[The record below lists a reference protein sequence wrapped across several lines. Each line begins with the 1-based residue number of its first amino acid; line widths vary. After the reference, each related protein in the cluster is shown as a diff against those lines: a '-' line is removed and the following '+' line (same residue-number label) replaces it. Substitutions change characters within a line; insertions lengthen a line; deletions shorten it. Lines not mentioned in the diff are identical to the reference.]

1 MSWKKATWK
10 IAVGSL
16 KNFAEDKI
24 TTHAAAL
31 AFCTML
37 SIAPLLIVAIAVAG
51 LFVGERTAQSEIFH
65 HLRDLVGADAAKM
78 VHQVLSN
85 ARVSRHGTLAM
96 TMSFATMLFG
106 ATGIFSQLQD
116 TLNLV
121 WKVTGK
127 PGVGVVKRIFRKR
140 VMTFITLLAMGG
152 LLLASLIL
160 SATLSS
166 LRQYLGPS
174 LPGSQAVWWT
184 VDMIVSLGVTC
195 VLFAAV
201 YRILPDVHLAW
212 RHVWLGSLVTAILFA
227 LGKIGIG
234 LYIVH
239 SSTASAYGAAGA
251 LVVLL
256 LWVYYSSIIFLLG
269 AEFIHAYA
277 RLRGDEILPAKYAVK
292 INNHSPVPSTQ
303 ADENGPNSAGP
314 RIVQ

>member
-1 MSWKKATWK
+1 MTWK
-10 IAVGSL
+10 VIVGSL
-16 KNFAEDKI
+16 KDFSDDKI

-51 LFVGERTAQSEIFH
+51 VFVGERTAQSEIFH
-65 HLRDLVGADAAKM
+65 RLRDLIGSDAAKM

-85 ARVSRHGTLAM
+85 ARISRHGTLAM
-96 TMSFATMLFG
+96 VMSFATMLFG
-106 ATGIFSQLQD
+106 ATGVFSQLQD

-121 WKVTGK
+121 WKVKGR
-127 PGVGVVKRIFRKR
+127 PDVGVVKRIFRKR
-140 VMTFITLLAMGG
+140 VMTFITLLAMGL
-152 LLLASLIL
+152 LLLASLVL

-174 LPGSQAVWWT
+174 LPGSQAVWRALDT
-184 VDMIVSLGVTC
+184 VVSLGVTC

-212 RHVWLGSLVTAILFA
+212 RHVWLGSLVTAALFA

-269 AEFIHAYA
+269 AEFIHAYV
-277 RLRGDEILPAKYAVK
+277 RQRGEEIPPAKYAVK
-292 INNHSPVPSTQ
+292 MTK
-303 ADENGPNSAGP
+303 
-314 RIVQ
+314 